1 MAAGGW
7 RLEVGE
13 LKIDV
18 GSAQDWHVLQKMSKD
33 WRIGELVKNCR
44 NGRRLV
50 RDWQLIVQN

>member
-1 MAAGGW
+1 M
-7 RLEVGE
+7 LE